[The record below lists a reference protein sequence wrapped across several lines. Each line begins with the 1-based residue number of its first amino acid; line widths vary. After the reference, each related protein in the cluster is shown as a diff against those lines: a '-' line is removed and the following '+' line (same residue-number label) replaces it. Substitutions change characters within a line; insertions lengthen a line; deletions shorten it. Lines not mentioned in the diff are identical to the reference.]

1 MAMERHESLKLW
13 QKSYDL
19 AKELMIVTE
28 KFPRPQQRDGGLA
41 NEIRRTAL
49 NVLRTVMVANNR
61 QNVAIN
67 RDLDQEIEYLQAL
80 VRMARELEYISL
92 GRYELLA
99 KRIVELGKIS
109 CPPLKGWAC
118 PSISPLL
125 DSRSGVQ

>member
-13 QKSYDL
+13 QKAYDL

-49 NVLRTVMVANNR
+49 NVLRTVMIANNR

-80 VRMARELEYISL
+80 VRMARELEYVSL
-92 GRYELLA
+92 GRYELFA
-99 KRIVELGKIS
+99 ERIVELGKMNA
-109 CPPLKGWAC
+109 GWMKR
-118 PSISPLL
+118 I
-125 DSRSGVQ
+125 G

>member
-41 NEIRRTAL
+41 NEIRRMAL
-49 NVLRTVMVANNR
+49 NVLRTVMIANNR

-67 RDLDQEIEYLQAL
+67 QDLDQEIEYLQTL
-80 VRMARELEYISL
+80 VRMARELEYVSL

-99 KRIVELGKIS
+99 KRTVELGKMNA
-109 CPPLKGWAC
+109 GWMKR
-118 PSISPLL
+118 I
-125 DSRSGVQ
+125 G